1 MTERRCTRFASAFNK
16 ASTTALFWLRVSALS
31 FRNLAWRP
39 AYAGNEW
46 HIKCQCYTIRMG
58 TLVMYGT

>member
-1 MTERRCTRFASAFNK
+1 MTGRRYTRFASAVDRAF
-16 ASTTALFWLRVSALS
+16 TTALFWLRVSAFS
-31 FRNLAWRP
+31 FRNLACRP
-39 AYAGNEW
+39 AYARNEW